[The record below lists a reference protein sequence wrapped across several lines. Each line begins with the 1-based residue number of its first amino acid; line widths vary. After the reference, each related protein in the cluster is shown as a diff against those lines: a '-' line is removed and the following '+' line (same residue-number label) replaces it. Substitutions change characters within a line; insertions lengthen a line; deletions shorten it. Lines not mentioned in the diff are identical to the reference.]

1 MIAKTWQLSLITGS
15 MLILGG
21 CMPNHIVRNQ
31 DHAGAEIF
39 QGTVVQCPADAWQ
52 VVQSEQSEQVTQAHL
67 GFVEFDDQGA
77 LHNRALARSVTD
89 KIRKLSED
97 APLLVIVFAH
107 GWKHSARAQDSNVR
121 DFAEMLLRVVKEDKE
136 ACAGAACE
144 GRKVVGLYVGWRG
157 LSARVEPFKEL
168 SFWTRKSR
176 AERIGLDGAMEVI
189 ADLKK
194 IDAGNP
200 NNKLILVGHSFGS
213 ALLYT
218 AIQQQLMRDTAFL
231 KSGSIARE
239 AADLIILVNP
249 AIEASRFDSLHSR
262 AAEMTHSDTQKPIL
276 AIFTSKG
283 DTATGKAFPLGRTV
297 GTLFQSHVSSEQK
310 AKNRTAIGH
319 YGSFITHDLLPAR
332 ADAQPHEVLVLPAYQ
347 EYGCAWQRYQH
358 GVTDSWDLNGLSLV
372 RRPGMQ
378 TEGQRRNPY
387 YNVSVDESIINGH
400 NGIWGLHFSQF
411 IYRFIAVQSWRDK
424 ASCR

>member
-1 MIAKTWQLSLITGS
+1 MIAKTWLLPLIAGG
-15 MLILGG
+15 LLGLAG
-21 CMPNHIVRNQ
+21 CVPNRIVRTQ
-31 DHAGAEIF
+31 DPADAQLCQGA
-39 QGTVVQCPADAWQ
+39 VAQCPADVWQ
-52 VVQSEQSEQVTQAHL
+52 IVEPEQPGQAGQVHL

-77 LHNRALARSVTD
+77 LHNRALAKSVTG
-89 KIRKLSED
+89 KIRKLSEE

-121 DFAEMLLRVVKEDKE
+121 DFADMLLRVEKEDRQ
-136 ACAGAACE
+136 ACAGVACE

-157 LSARVEPFKEL
+157 LSASVEPFKEL

-194 IDAGNP
+194 IDASNP

-218 AIQQQLMRDTAFL
+218 AVQQQLMRDTAFL

-249 AIEASRFDSLHSR
+249 ALEASRFDSLHSR

-276 AIFTSKG
+276 AIFTSTG
-283 DTATGKAFPLGRTV
+283 DTATGKAFPLGRAV
-297 GTLFQSHVSSEQK
+297 GTLFQSHVSSQQK

-319 YGSFITHDLLPAR
+319 YSDFITHDLRPAPG
-332 ADAQPHEVLVLPAYQ
+332 DAQPRKALTLPAYQ
-347 EYGCAWQRYQH
+347 EYGCAWQRYQR
-358 GVTDSWDLNGLSLV
+358 GQTDTWDLKALSLT
-372 RRPGMQ
+372 RRQGMQ

-411 IYRFIAVQSWRDK
+411 FYRFIAVQSWRDK
-424 ASCR
+424 ASCQ